1 MGEPAIYLF
10 LQDLQRHAAARQ
22 DLIVEGL
29 DVKAGAGISNGFFD
43 GFADDRLFVGT
54 MIETTEQP
62 FTHSITNGEAD
73 FQSPAFRVDFP
84 AIFERYPDGLQVSI
98 RVVDT
103 NPGGVVAS
111 RRIDRRSCS

>member
-1 MGEPAIYLF
+1 M
-10 LQDLQRHAAARQ
+10 
-22 DLIVEGL
+22 VEVEDHRAVL

-111 RRIDRRSCS
+111 RRKEFLGVCVLRSKRDFHSKPL